1 MPIPALSI
9 HAQSM
14 LKEREILEEWVWRA
28 IDLPDQTAKTADGNI
43 HYLKK
48 IAERDDRVLR
58 VIVNETAVPSRV
70 VTVFFDRRMRE
81 KV

>member
-1 MPIPALSI
+1 
-9 HAQSM
+9 M
-14 LKEREILEEWVWRA
+14 LKEREILEAWVWRA
-28 IDLPDQTAKTADGNI
+28 IDLPDQVAKTAEGTT

-58 VIVNETAVPSRV
+58 VIVNENAVPSRV